1 MNYERVWY
9 NSRRSAERLREWAV
23 RWGSPGGGAGRAGAA
38 GYGGSGGA
46 GPVGA
51 SAVVPRVW
59 GTGGADTGGAIGGT
73 GVGGASRQE
82 SLSPEQLCAWAV
94 YWAVPMVELVQ
105 SALRHLLSLPPA
117 TTEFPV
123 VGTTPPLLFPPT
135 DKSQPQLLPGSPL
148 HAPTP
153 HTEVTESLTERPE
166 HETRASTPVCSRH
179 VVRPRATAVPGT
191 HRMAFRPSTVP
202 QRVVLPS
209 PPASSLPHVPDPE
222 SDLVCTASPTLS
234 RLLATVLTDP
244 SFESAAASALVAE
257 LVDFAALCPLY
268 YAASL
273 VFYSSCPPSIGGE
286 LALGCDVLEDM
297 QFEQECLATAAPHLA
312 STLLCPEGDPDALDI
327 PTPRTYAEAITVKRP
342 PGSPPA
348 FKARYVARGFSQH
361 EGVDF
366 FQTFSPIPKM
376 TTIRVLL
383 HVAAQRDYELH
394 SLDFSTAFVQ
404 GSLHEAIWTTFA
416 ALGLAPST
424 ADPSLFLRTDTS
436 LSLFYVLVYVDD
448 LVFAIAGNEA
458 LALVKAELQERHTCT
473 DLGPSAL

>member
-1 MNYERVWY
+1 MRREAIAAQHAGRVEAGQRREQGRHPS
-9 NSRRSAERLREWAV
+9 SRRSAERLREWAV

-59 GTGGADTGGAIGGT
+59 GTGGADTGGAIGA
-73 GVGGASRQE
+73 GGAGSAGDVPTGARGSRGVTTQ
-82 SLSPEQLCAWAV
+82 PQ
-94 YWAVPMVELVQ
+94 Q

-327 PTPRTYAEAITVKRP
+327 PTPRTYAEAITCPYSSQWQIVMDTEIASWKVKRP

-404 GSLHEAIWTTFA
+404 GSLHEAIWLCRPRGFTGSFPEGT
-416 ALGLAPST
+416 
-424 ADPSLFLRTDTS
+424 
-436 LSLFYVLVYVDD
+436 
-448 LVFAIAGNEA
+448 
-458 LALVKAELQERHTCT
+458 
-473 DLGPSAL
+473 